1 MSDRK
6 TNITIFIVVLV
17 VFLGLWCLFRK
28 DPTQTASIQQAIT
41 ATDSA
46 KKDVRINAGELQS
59 VRTRSDS
66 YTKEQKAAA
75 VKSVPASDDIDAL
88 VALANDIIRRG
99 REDRLT
105 DSADVRKRPV
115 GTLSTEG
122 RVQSGE

>member
-28 DPTQTASIQQAIT
+28 DSAQTASIQQAIT

-66 YTKEQKAAA
+66 YIKEQKAAA

-88 VALANDIIRRG
+88 VALANENGG
-99 REDRLT
+99 RDNITVAAAEIN
-105 DSADVRKRPV
+105 
-115 GTLSTEG
+115 
-122 RVQSGE
+122 